1 MIYIFPYII
10 KYSMNQILV
19 TKKLYI
25 TPELKRKKKIYK
37 VYLII
42 SVFLIIIL
50 TSIYI
55 YAEYDRNKSEL
66 VSQEILS
73 EIEDNTIA
81 DSNVL
86 VVALSSDFVD
96 EGETNVEDEVKN
108 VEETDDNEY
117 TETIAG
123 YNYAVVATINIPKIN
138 VQYPI
143 FKGQT
148 GSKEETTALLK
159 YSPIEF
165 WGHGPNKVG
174 NFCVAGHNYRNTKFF
189 SKVPTLQNGDIIEI
203 TADRKTVQYEV
214 YDNFVVDPN
223 DNSCTSQLTNGE
235 RIVTLITC
243 TNDSQERVIVQAR
256 EIKNT

>member
-1 MIYIFPYII
+1 
-10 KYSMNQILV
+10 MNQILV

-42 SVFLIIIL
+42 SVFLICIL

-55 YAEYDRNKSEL
+55 YAEYDRNKSEQ

-73 EIEDNTIA
+73 ELEAEDNTIA
-81 DSNVL
+81 DSDVL

-96 EGETNVEDEVKN
+96 ETEVVPSVQETPQERK
-108 VEETDDNEY
+108 DNGQY
-117 TETIAG
+117 TQTIAG

-138 VQYPI
+138 VKYPI
-143 FKGQT
+143 FKGEI
-148 GSKEETTALLK
+148 GSQAETTALLK

-165 WGHGPNKVG
+165 WGYGPNKVG
-174 NFCVAGHNYRNTKFF
+174 NFCVAGHNYRDTRFF
-189 SKVPTLQNGDIIEI
+189 SKVPTLENGDIIEI
-203 TADRKTVQYEV
+203 TANNKTVKYGV
-214 YDNFVVDPN
+214 YDKFNVDPD
-223 DNSCTSQLTNGE
+223 DNSCTSQLTNGK

-243 TNDSQERVIVQAR
+243 TNDNKERVIVQAR
-256 EIKNT
+256 EIK

>member
-1 MIYIFPYII
+1 
-10 KYSMNQILV
+10 MNQILV

-42 SVFLIIIL
+42 SVFLICIL

-55 YAEYDRNKSEL
+55 YAEYDRNKSEQ

-73 EIEDNTIA
+73 ELESEDNTIA
-81 DSNVL
+81 NSNVL
-86 VVALSSDFVD
+86 VVALSSDYVD
-96 EGETNVEDEVKN
+96 DTEIDVSANNKETS
-108 VEETDDNEY
+108 TDNNKY

-143 FKGQT
+143 FKGET

-189 SKVPTLQNGDIIEI
+189 SKVPTLENGDIIEI
-203 TADRKTVQYEV
+203 TADNVTVKYEV
-214 YDNFVVDPN
+214 YDKFQVDPN
-223 DNSCTSQLTNGE
+223 DNSCTSQLTNGK

-243 TNDSQERVIVQAR
+243 TNDNKERVIVQAR
-256 EIKNT
+256 EV

>member
-1 MIYIFPYII
+1 
-10 KYSMNQILV
+10 MNQILV

-42 SVFLIIIL
+42 SIFLICIL

-73 EIEDNTIA
+73 EIQAEDDTISK
-81 DSNVL
+81 SNVL
-86 VVALSSDFVD
+86 VVALSSDYT
-96 EGETNVEDEVKN
+96 ENIETSTNINNNTTPSVEKK
-108 VEETDDNEY
+108 DNNQY

-123 YNYAVVATINIPKIN
+123 YNYAIVATINIPKIN

-143 FKGQT
+143 FKGET
-148 GSKEETTALLK
+148 GTKEETTALLK

-189 SKVPTLQNGDIIEI
+189 SKVPTLENGDIIEI
-203 TADRKTVQYEV
+203 TADKKTVQYEV
-214 YDNFVVDPN
+214 YNKFQVDPN
-223 DNSCTSQLTNGE
+223 DNSCTTQLTNGK

-243 TNDSQERVIVQAR
+243 TNDNKERVIVQAK
-256 EIKNT
+256 EI

>member
-1 MIYIFPYII
+1 
-10 KYSMNQILV
+10 MNQILV

-42 SVFLIIIL
+42 SVFLICIL

-55 YAEYDRNKSEL
+55 YAEYDRNKSEQ

-73 EIEDNTIA
+73 KMEEAEDNTIA
-81 DSNVL
+81 DSDVL

-96 EGETNVEDEVKN
+96 ETETQIVPSVQ
-108 VEETDDNEY
+108 ETPQETKDNNQY
-117 TETIAG
+117 TQTIAG
-123 YNYAVVATINIPKIN
+123 YNYAVVATINIPKIG

-143 FKGQT
+143 FKGET
-148 GSKEETTALLK
+148 GSQAETTALLK

-165 WGHGPNKVG
+165 WGYGPNKVG

-189 SKVPTLQNGDIIEI
+189 SKVPTLVNGDVIEI
-203 TADRKTVQYEV
+203 TADNVTVKYEV
-214 YDNFVVDPN
+214 YDKYQVDPD
-223 DNSCTSQLTNGE
+223 DNSCTSQLTNGK

-243 TNDSQERVIVQAR
+243 TNDNKERVIVQAR
-256 EIKNT
+256 EIK

>member
-1 MIYIFPYII
+1 
-10 KYSMNQILV
+10 MNQILV

-42 SVFLIIIL
+42 SVFLICIL
-50 TSIYI
+50 ASIYI
-55 YAEYDRNKSEL
+55 YAEYDRSKSEL

-73 EIEDNTIA
+73 ELETEDNTIA

-96 EGETNVEDEVKN
+96 ETESDVIQSNNETSTATGKDN
-108 VEETDDNEY
+108 NEY
-117 TETIAG
+117 TRSIDG

-143 FKGQT
+143 FKGET
-148 GSKEETTALLK
+148 GSKEETTALLR

-165 WGHGPNKVG
+165 WGHGPNQVG
-174 NFCVAGHNYRNTKFF
+174 NFCVAGHNYRNKKFF
-189 SKVPTLQNGDIIEI
+189 SKVPTLENGDIIEI
-203 TADRKTVQYEV
+203 TADNKTVKYEV
-214 YDNFVVDPN
+214 YDKFQVDPE
-223 DNSCTSQLTNGE
+223 DNSCTTQLTNGK

-243 TNDSQERVIVQAR
+243 TNDNKERVIVQAK
-256 EIKNT
+256 EI

>member
-1 MIYIFPYII
+1 
-10 KYSMNQILV
+10 MNQILV

-42 SVFLIIIL
+42 SVFLICIL

-55 YAEYDRNKSEL
+55 YAEYDRNKSEQ

-73 EIEDNTIA
+73 ELEAEDNTIA
-81 DSNVL
+81 DSDVL

-96 EGETNVEDEVKN
+96 ETEVVPSVQETPQERK
-108 VEETDDNEY
+108 DNDQY
-117 TETIAG
+117 TQTIAG

-138 VQYPI
+138 VKYPI
-143 FKGQT
+143 FKGET
-148 GSKEETTALLK
+148 GSQAETTALLK

-165 WGHGPNKVG
+165 WGYGPNKVG
-174 NFCVAGHNYRNTKFF
+174 NFCVAGHNYRDTRFF
-189 SKVPTLQNGDIIEI
+189 SKVPTLENGDIIEI
-203 TADRKTVQYEV
+203 TANNKTVKYGV
-214 YDNFVVDPN
+214 YDKFNVDPD
-223 DNSCTSQLTNGE
+223 DNSCTSQLTNGK

-243 TNDSQERVIVQAR
+243 TNDNKERVIVQAR
-256 EIKNT
+256 EIK